1 MNRRTRDKIIYWVVW
16 AGCFAPIPLLVWWFY
31 DDDLGANPAKK
42 GLHFLGEWGLRLLV
56 VGLAITPLRKLFHW
70 GWLQRFRRTIGLFAA
85 TYIAL
90 HLLVYIGLDQ
100 NFDWGEIWRDIVKR
114 PYITFGMLAF
124 VLMLPLAITSTNGM
138 IRRLGARRWRS
149 LHRLVYLIVPL
160 GVLHYDLLVKKD
172 ASWPHF
178 YAAIVA
184 ALLAYRIEEWVR
196 GRRTRKPA
204 AARPTA
210 APAPRGA

>member
-1 MNRRTRDKIIYWVVW
+1 MNRRTRERIIYWIVW
-16 AGCFAPIPLLVWWFY
+16 AGCFAPLPLVVWWFY
-31 DDDLGANPAKK
+31 NDQLGANPAKE
-42 GLHFLGEWGLRLLV
+42 GLHYLGEWGLRLLV
-56 VGLAITPLRKLFHW
+56 VGLAITPLRKLLGW
-70 GWLQRFRRTIGLFAA
+70 GWLQRFRRTVGLFAF

-100 NFDWGEIWRDIVKR
+100 NFDWGEIWKDIVKR

-124 VLMLPLAITSTNGM
+124 VLLIPLAVTSTNAM
-138 IRRLGARRWRS
+138 IRAIGARRWRS

-184 ALLAYRIEEWVR
+184 AFLLYRLVEAIR
-196 GRRTRKPA
+196 SRAARQRPKPA
-204 AARPTA
+204 RTA
-210 APAPRGA
+210 TATSR